1 MKNGKRTDD
10 KIKTTLKLPLLT
22 PGDFISFAIDKEKSQ
37 KKSKVPWS
45 YPEESSALDV
55 KIRPVLNDPNWRIT
69 SVYFTDAAGKK
80 WCRGED
86 ADSSNRE
93 KNNIK
98 DENNLSNF
106 SSLNKTTYDY
116 ISCTE
121 QSVYS

>member
-55 KIRPVLNDPNWRIT
+55 KIRPVLNDPNWRIK

-86 ADSSNRE
+86 VDSSNRE
-93 KNNIK
+93 KM
-98 DENNLSNF
+98 
-106 SSLNKTTYDY
+106 T
-116 ISCTE
+116 
-121 QSVYS
+121 